1 MAKKNTSLLTI
12 ALYMGMAITSSS
24 CSYAINPDSSHN
36 VIKVGSITASK
47 IDEASGVAVSRISD
61 DLLWINN
68 DSGNSASLYAV
79 NSNGDHL
86 VTLNIKKAS
95 NNDWEDVASFIYQGK
110 SYLLIADTGDNS
122 ESRKSYRLHIVEEPM
137 ISHQVNQP
145 KLTRKPSWSIEFTY
159 PDGPHDCEAVAVD
172 IVQQKILLLTKR
184 NWPPVLYEL
193 PLTAKG
199 KVVAKKLGEIPELP
213 KPAQSDIRLVKYFN
227 YANQPTGLDIS
238 ADGLSAVV
246 LTYSDAY
253 YFSVKQQPTNWLT
266 VLSSRPIEVPVPY
279 LTQAEAIGFNQ
290 NASSIFVTTEKLPAP
305 LINIAVPREHR

>member
-1 MAKKNTSLLTI
+1 MAKKNISLLTI
-12 ALYMGMAITSSS
+12 ALYLGMAITSSS
-24 CSYAINPDSSHN
+24 CSYAINPDNGHN
-36 VIKVGSITASK
+36 IIKVGKITASK
-47 IDEASGVAVSRISD
+47 IDEASGVAVSRIND

-95 NNDWEDVASFIYQGK
+95 NNDWEDVASFVYQGK
-110 SYLLIADTGDNS
+110 PYLLIADTGDNS
-122 ESRKSYRLHIVEEPM
+122 ESSKSYQLHIVEEPM
-137 ISHQVNQP
+137 ISQQANQP
-145 KLTRKPSWSIEFTY
+145 KLTRKPSWSIKFTY

-199 KVVAKKLGEIPELP
+199 KVVATKLGEIPELP
-213 KPAQSDIRLVKYFN
+213 KPTESDIRLVKYFN

-253 YFSVKQQPTNWLT
+253 YFSVKQQPTNWLN
-266 VLSSRPIEVPVPY
+266 VLSSRPTEVPVPY

-290 NASSIFVTTEKLPAP
+290 NANTIFVTTEKLPAP
-305 LINIAVPREHR
+305 LINIALPRSSH

>member
-1 MAKKNTSLLTI
+1 MAKKNISLLTI

-24 CSYAINPDSSHN
+24 CSYAINPDNGHN
-36 VIKVGSITASK
+36 IIKVGKITASK
-47 IDEASGVAVSRISD
+47 IDEASGVAVSRIND

-95 NNDWEDVASFIYQGK
+95 NNDWEDVASFVYQGK
-110 SYLLIADTGDNS
+110 PYLLIADTGDNS
-122 ESRKSYRLHIVEEPM
+122 ESSKSYQLHIVEEPM
-137 ISHQVNQP
+137 ISQQANQP
-145 KLTRKPSWSIEFTY
+145 KLTRKPSWSIKFTY

-199 KVVAKKLGEIPELP
+199 KVVATKLGEIPELP
-213 KPAQSDIRLVKYFN
+213 KPTESDIRLVKYFN

-253 YFSVKQQPTNWLT
+253 YFSVKQQPTNWLN
-266 VLSSRPIEVPVPY
+266 VLSSRPTEVPVPY

-290 NASSIFVTTEKLPAP
+290 NANTIFVTTEKLPAP
-305 LINIAVPREHR
+305 LINIALPRSSH